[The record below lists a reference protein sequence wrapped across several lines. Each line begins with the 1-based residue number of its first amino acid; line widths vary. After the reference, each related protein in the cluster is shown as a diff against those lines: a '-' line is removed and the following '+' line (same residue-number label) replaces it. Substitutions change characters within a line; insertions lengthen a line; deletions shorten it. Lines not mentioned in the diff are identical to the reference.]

1 MNFYSRNWSPFHAN
15 DCVFSRNEQQ
25 KVYCAKWIGTDSVS
39 SAFSKSSVFV
49 DRFHRVRVNGRRIR
63 KEKVAFSNE
72 NGYVLTGPES
82 ENIVKLVAW
91 LVYARTYCV
100 PIATLNRNKRT
111 RLLYF
116 GDAQIISKWA
126 ILSRKWLALFSR
138 TLPTIPLP
146 PKI

>member
-1 MNFYSRNWSPFHAN
+1 M
-15 DCVFSRNEQQ
+15 
-25 KVYCAKWIGTDSVS
+25 S

-116 GDAQIISKWA
+116 GDAQIISK
-126 ILSRKWLALFSR
+126 
-138 TLPTIPLP
+138 
-146 PKI
+146 